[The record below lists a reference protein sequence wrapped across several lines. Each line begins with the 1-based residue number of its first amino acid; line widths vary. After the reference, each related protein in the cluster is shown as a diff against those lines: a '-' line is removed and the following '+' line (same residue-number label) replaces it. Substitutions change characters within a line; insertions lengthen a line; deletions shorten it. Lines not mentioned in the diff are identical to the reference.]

1 MQLKQLCA
9 FFRFL
14 WALGLAFALPS
25 AAFAATGLPPVDQ
38 VLVVKSERLLY
49 LKRGGQAVRTYPVA
63 FGPVPWGHKER
74 EGDERTPE
82 GRYTLDFKNPDSR
95 YYKSIRISYP
105 NREDRAR
112 AREMGVDPGGDIMIH
127 GQPLEAEWEPET
139 AQLFNWTNGCIA
151 VSNEAMDEIW
161 QSVPVGTPI
170 EILP

>member
-1 MQLKQLCA
+1 MVYA
-9 FFRFL
+9 
-14 WALGLAFALPS
+14 
-25 AAFAATGLPPVDQ
+25 DE
-38 VLVVKSERLLY
+38 VLVVKSERTLY
-49 LKRGGQAVRTYPVA
+49 LKRAGQLLGAYPIA
-63 FGPVPWGHKER
+63 LGPMPRGHKER

-82 GRYTLDFKNPDSR
+82 GQYTLDFKNADSR

-112 AREMGVDPGGDIMIH
+112 ARELGVDPGGDIMIH
-127 GQPLEAEWEPET
+127 GQPAEAEWETDT

-161 QSVPVGTPI
+161 RAVPVGTPI